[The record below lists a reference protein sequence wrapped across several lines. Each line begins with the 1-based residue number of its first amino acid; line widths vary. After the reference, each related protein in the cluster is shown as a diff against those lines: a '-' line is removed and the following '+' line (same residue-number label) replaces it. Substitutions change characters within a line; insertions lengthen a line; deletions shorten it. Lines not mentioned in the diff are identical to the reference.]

1 MGRPWPNILSGMRGG
16 RMKRREHPAGN
27 RGPDPDAGPG
37 SRAARI
43 SRHLPKDQRLLVI
56 LASHS
61 SANPAEMSYQFKPLC
76 DQSLNNAT
84 INIV

>member
-56 LASHS
+56 PASHS
-61 SANPAEMSYQFKPLC
+61 SAKYGGNVLSIQAFMLP
-76 DQSLNNAT
+76 
-84 INIV
+84 IVKQCNY

>member
-61 SANPAEMSYQFKPLC
+61 SAKYGGNVLSIQAFMLP
-76 DQSLNNAT
+76 
-84 INIV
+84 IVKQCNY